1 MNYKAYQ
8 EIPERIKSANAALAN
23 CRLCPHQC
31 CVNRIAGEKGFCG
44 LDTAVRYFREML
56 YRGEEEE
63 LNPSHQ
69 IHLAGCNLKCEFC
82 VVSEWNQKPFMA
94 KEINYANMAEIIAH
108 RRENGA
114 KTLNILGGEPA
125 VNLHGVLEL
134 LKLVN
139 SGIILVWNSNMY
151 YNGIVDELMTGLMDI
166 CLADFKCGNS
176 DCAKKLLGAD
186 DYIEVVEENIVKT
199 VRHCDVIIRHLVMPG
214 HSKCCLEPIFKWIAK
229 KLPDVKLSLRSSYV
243 PPVQRVSSPSGY
255 LTLEEMENAVRLA
268 ENMGLRLVK

>member
-31 CVNRIAGEKGFCG
+31 GVNRIAGENGFCG
-44 LDTAVRYFREML
+44 LDNTVRFFREVL
-56 YRGEEEE
+56 YCGEEEQ

-69 IHLAGCNLKCEFC
+69 IHLAGCNLRCDFC
-82 VVSEWNQKPFMA
+82 VSSEWNQQPFMA
-94 KEINYANMAEIIAH
+94 KEINYANITKIIIQKH
-108 RRENGA
+108 KKGA
-114 KTLNILGGEPA
+114 KNLNILGGEPA

-134 LKLVN
+134 IKN
-139 SGIILVWNSNMY
+139 IPPEIILVWNSNMY
-151 YNGIVDELMTGLMDI
+151 YNDIVDRLMAGLIDI
-166 CLADFKCGNS
+166 CLADFKVGNNN
-176 DCAKKLLGAD
+176 CARKLLGVCS
-186 DYIEVVEENIVKT
+186 YMEVVEENIVKAAK
-199 VRHCDVIIRHLVMPG
+199 HSDVIIRHLVIPG

-243 PPVQRVSSPSGY
+243 PPVQSGASPSGY
-255 LTLEEMENAVRLA
+255 LTPEEMQNAVRLA